1 MADDKEVVMRILG
14 ILILA
19 AGLVALGAQPGH
31 AGEVLKSA
39 TLEGEVLDLACYMAH
54 EGRGKKHAKCAKQ
67 CALAGSPIGLL
78 AKDRVY
84 LLVDDHHQKKAF
96 EEAKKLAGED
106 VRVTGKLA
114 IRGGVAAVIVER
126 VEKR

>member
-1 MADDKEVVMRILG
+1 MAAPWARPS
-14 ILILA
+14 
-19 AGLVALGAQPGH
+19 Q
-31 AGEVLKSA
+31 AGEALKSA

-78 AKDRVY
+78 AKDSRVY
-84 LLVDDHHQKKAF
+84 LLVDDHNQKKAF

-114 IRGGVAAVIVER
+114 TRGGVAAVIVER
-126 VEKR
+126 VERR